1 MVRISGMV
9 RFRGSRASL
18 LGALVLGVVFF
29 GLGAIFVGVGIDGYR
44 DGQATESWPSATGR
58 VISADVQERIET
70 RRDMNDR
77 QRTEYTYTP
86 SVRYEYSVGE
96 RTYLGHRVK
105 ADDYGGG
112 ADRAYQIV
120 NRYPAGSDVIVFY
133 NPDDPDQAVL
143 ETGADTMGVYL
154 FGGVGALFAVIGLA
168 ALVAAGIFFRRR
180 NRDTAWRPAVGG
192 LAPDG
197 SSTL

>member
-1 MVRISGMV
+1 MM
-9 RFRGSRASL
+9 RFGGPRAAL

-29 GLGAIFVGVGIDGYR
+29 GLGAIFVGVGINGYR
-44 DGQATESWPSATGR
+44 EGQETKSWPSTTGH
-58 VISADVQERIET
+58 VISADVDEKIET

-86 SVRYEYSVGE
+86 AVRYEYTVGE

-105 ADDYGGG
+105 ADDYGGSP
-112 ADRAYQIV
+112 DRAYGIV
-120 NRYPAGSDVIVFY
+120 NRYPAGSDVTVFY
-133 NPDDPDQAVL
+133 NPDEPDQAVL

-154 FGGVGALFAVIGLA
+154 FGGIGALFAVIGLA
-168 ALVAAGIFFRRR
+168 SLTAAAVLFRRR

-197 SSTL
+197 SPTL